1 MLPTDFASSSWE
13 SSCVQI
19 IPKTIQAGVNFCATA
34 WRSEYSG
41 AAWVMTLML
50 RGAQVHDLVSERDG
64 ARHVWSVPATDTA
77 GWTAGD
83 YAYTIRATDGTNVHE
98 VESGRV
104 RVTPDLAAAAAGF
117 DGRSQNR
124 IALEAIEAVIAKR
137 ASLDQERYRIN
148 NRELYRTPVADLIR
162 LRAHYVALVS
172 KEEASRNGKSLF
184 GRQVKVVMRGMR

>member
-1 MLPTDFASSSWE
+1 
-13 SSCVQI
+13 
-19 IPKTIQAGVNFCATA
+19 
-34 WRSEYSG
+34 
-41 AAWVMTLML
+41 MTLML
-50 RGAQVHDLVSERDG
+50 RGAQVHDLQSERDG
-64 ARHVWSVPATDTA
+64 ARHVWSVPASDTGA
-77 GWTAGD
+77 WTAGD

-104 RVTPDLAAAAAGF
+104 RITPDLATAEAGF
-117 DGRSQNR
+117 DGRSANR

-148 NRELYRTPVADLIR
+148 NRELYRTPVADLIK

-172 KEEASRNGKSLF
+172 KEEASRKGRSLF